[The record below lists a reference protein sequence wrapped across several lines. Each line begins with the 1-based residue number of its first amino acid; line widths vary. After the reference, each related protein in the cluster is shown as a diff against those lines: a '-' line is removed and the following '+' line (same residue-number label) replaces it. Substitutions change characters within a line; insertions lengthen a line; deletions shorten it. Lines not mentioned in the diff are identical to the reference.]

1 MATQKP
7 SIGARVANAIVSVL
21 PKKKTPPIGLSTP
34 NTFNPNAL
42 ASDLAAPNYRDHL
55 SDVFTDR
62 SASDSRVLIQ
72 QLFRTDPDVSA
83 AVNAYLTV
91 ADVEPWYIVRDS
103 AGNISPQGHQALQQ
117 VLLQLTTRFDYTQP
131 GPFYLQKSLRGLFEE
146 MRYMVLLRG
155 SIMNELILNKLAQP
169 TELRHV
175 DMATIRWQ
183 EYAPNAFL
191 PIQVPKHASGRIKLD
206 SSTIFVSS
214 YRQDPTDVYSYSP
227 FISAIN
233 TIASRQQVINDL
245 YRIMKLTGYPRLDV
259 SIVEEIVR
267 KNAPTD
273 CQMDAAKMATFLRAR
288 LSEIQTLVANMTPD
302 QALVHYDSVTSSIT
316 NERSSAMSLNIDSII
331 DVLNA
336 QNQAALKIMATVI
349 GRGES
354 GVNTGTVEARIFAL
368 NAEQLNRPVA
378 DILSQALTLAI
389 RLAGVDA
396 IVEVGFERI
405 EMKSEL
411 ELEPQNLIKQQRYL
425 TLLSYGVISDDEFHI
440 EMFNRPKPDFAPI
453 LSGTNFAV
461 APVDGTAAGSAAPSG
476 QQPNAI
482 DKSGTAPGGKAAK
495 SKAGAGAQ
503 K

>member
-1 MATQKP
+1 MASTVGKIA
-7 SIGARVANAIVSVL
+7 SAVSGALSTLL
-21 PKKKTPPIGLSTP
+21 PKKKVPPVGVSVP

-42 ASDLAAPNYRDHL
+42 ASDLPSPGYRDHL
-55 SDVFTDR
+55 SDIFTDR
-62 SASDSRVLIQ
+62 AAGDSRTLIQ
-72 QLFRTDPDVSA
+72 QLFRSDPDVSA

-91 ADVEPWYIVRDS
+91 ADVDPWFVVRDS
-103 AGNISPQGHQALQQ
+103 LGNISPEGHAALQQ
-117 VLLQLTTRFDYTQP
+117 VLLTLTTRFDYTKP
-131 GPFYLQKSLRGLFEE
+131 GPFYLQKSLRGLCEE

-155 SIMNELILNKLAQP
+155 SIGNELILNKLAQP
-169 TELRHV
+169 VELRHV
-175 DMATIRWQ
+175 DMATIKWQ
-183 EYAPNAFL
+183 EYAPNAYL
-191 PIQVPKHASGRIKLD
+191 PVQIPKHASGRVEID
-206 SSTIFVSS
+206 IPTFFVSA

-245 YRIMKLTGYPRLDV
+245 YRIMKLTGYPRLEV
-259 SIVEEIVR
+259 SIVEEIVK
-267 KNAPTD
+267 KNAPIE
-273 CQMDAAKMATFLRAR
+273 CQNDQTKMQIFLRDR
-288 LSEIQTLVANMTPD
+288 LREIQNLVGNMQAD
-302 QALVHYDSVTSSIT
+302 QAFIHFDSVEASMM
-316 NERSSAMSLNIDSII
+316 NERANAMSLNIDSII

-368 NAEQLNRPVA
+368 NAEQVNRPLC
-378 DILSQALTLAI
+378 DILSQAFTLAV

-411 ELEPQNLIKQQRYL
+411 ELEPQVLIKQQRLL

-440 EMFNRPKPDFAPI
+440 EMFNRPRPEWAPQ

-461 APVDGTAAGSAAPSG
+461 APVDGTAAGSGAPTG
-476 QQPNAI
+476 QQPTAI
-482 DKSGTAPGGKAAK
+482 DKATKTKGGAASK
-495 SKAGAGAQ
+495 TKAGAKAQ
-503 K
+503 T